1 MRYNVSLIPWILKN
15 MWKCL
20 CTLPPSTGAVSIQFK
35 VDRQSKYGMYAV
47 NNIRERILMG
57 NTAKESAKHIRNFNY
72 KYLQNF
78 LENIDNNYYN
88 ARSLPIF
95 LHMYIYTQQTLNEL
109 IFQFRKKREC
119 WKTCLIDAVISLM
132 HQDAMIPEHFF
143 VASTMENCRD
153 LVL

>member
-1 MRYNVSLIPWILKN
+1 
-15 MWKCL
+15 
-20 CTLPPSTGAVSIQFK
+20 
-35 VDRQSKYGMYAV
+35 
-47 NNIRERILMG
+47 MG

-119 WKTCLIDAVISLM
+119 
-132 HQDAMIPEHFF
+132 
-143 VASTMENCRD
+143 
-153 LVL
+153 